1 VDADEL
7 LYGKPELEQWV
18 NEHEL
23 FSDYGFTLQIVE

>member
-18 NEHEL
+18 NKREL
-23 FSDYGFTLQIVE
+23 FPDYGFTLQILE